1 MGRAARPIKKG
12 AREARK
18 VGLQPAFKTVVGNRD
33 LRLGFLIH
41 DVSRL
46 RRLAFDQLMKPIG
59 VTRSQ
64 WWVIAYLSR
73 HDGMKQTE
81 LADLL
86 DVGRVSLGALVDR
99 LEASKCVIRKP
110 DPNDRRAK
118 LVFLTPAAHK
128 LLSDMRNAED
138 EMNARILRG
147 VSAQQRAVLFDLL
160 AQLKHNLMD
169 VVAGE
174 AALPDEE
181 I

>member
-1 MGRAARPIKKG
+1 VRQR
-12 AREARK
+12 REAGSQQASK
-18 VGLQPAFKTVVGNRD
+18 AFLDNRD

-46 RRLAFDQLMKPIG
+46 RRLAFDQLMKPLG

-110 DPNDRRAK
+110 DPSDRRAK
-118 LVFLTPAAHK
+118 LVFLTPTAHK
-128 LLSDMRNAED
+128 LLADMRKAEVD
-138 EMNARILRG
+138 MNARILRG
-147 VSAQQRAVLFDLL
+147 VSARQRAELTELL
-160 AQLKHNLMD
+160 AKLKHNLMA

-174 AALPDEE
+174 GKTSERANLNGRQQ

>member
-1 MGRAARPIKKG
+1 MRKG
-12 AREARK
+12 ARTLKTGTRDARK
-18 VGLQPAFKTVVGNRD
+18 PHLKPVLKTIVGDRD

-46 RRLAFDQLMKPIG
+46 RRLAFDQLMKPMG

-99 LEASKCVIRKP
+99 LEASNLVVRKP
-110 DPNDRRAK
+110 DPKDRRAK
-118 LVFLTPAAHK
+118 LVFLTPTAHA
-128 LLSDMRNAED
+128 LLTDMRKAED
-138 EMNARILRG
+138 DMNARILRG
-147 VSAQQRAVLFDLL
+147 VSPQQRAELSELL
-160 AQLKHNLMD
+160 ARLKHNLMD

-174 AALPDEE
+174 DLPSDES

>member
-1 MGRAARPIKKG
+1 MREIRKG
-12 AREARK
+12 
-18 VGLQPAFKTVVGNRD
+18 GLQPALKTVVGNRD

-81 LADLL
+81 LADML

-99 LEASKCVIRKP
+99 LEASKCVVRKP
-110 DPNDRRAK
+110 DPTDRRAK
-118 LVFLTPAAHK
+118 LVFLTPTAHK
-128 LLSDMRNAED
+128 LLSDMRQAED
-138 EMNARILRG
+138 GMNARILRG
-147 VSAQQRAVLFDLL
+147 VSAQQRAALVELL
-160 AQLKHNLMD
+160 AHLKHNLME

-174 AALPDEE
+174 STAQREE
-181 I
+181 V